1 MDDSATIPRV
11 QPKHIYRLATVRDT
25 LLVCTFT
32 NIMQNTPHSIP
43 QLKQQT
49 LLCALHGGLM
59 PKRTLLEQRQI
70 DTWVGFEPTSSGF
83 MCWCSIKSAF
93 CAMFAVSLVFFNIF
107 FFSGC
112 QYEAIQLPVN
122 CRVARDHTQ
131 VYDTTWEA
139 EPRGLP
145 LGDATLTF
153 FFLLN
158 NLAN

>member
-1 MDDSATIPRV
+1 M
-11 QPKHIYRLATVRDT
+11 
-25 LLVCTFT
+25 LVLYQVSFLRYVC
-32 NIMQNTPHSIP
+32 
-43 QLKQQT
+43 
-49 LLCALHGGLM
+49 GL
-59 PKRTLLEQRQI
+59 P
-70 DTWVGFEPTSSGF
+70 
-83 MCWCSIKSAF
+83 
-93 CAMFAVSLVFFNIF
+93 SLFQYL

-145 LGDATLTF
+145 LGDATLKF